1 MMFLC
6 KLFHI
11 LDILSLDDWMLMRL
25 WFLHTV
31 GGIYTRLYII
41 YIHIYIY
48 TYIYTHIYI
57 HIYIYTHI
65 YILYIYTH
73 IYIHIYIYT
82 HIYIYI
88 TTCHRG
94 QPS

>member
-48 TYIYTHIYI
+48 THIYIHIYIYIYTHIYI
-57 HIYIYTHI
+57 HTYIYTIYIYTHI
-65 YILYIYTH
+65 YIYT
-73 IYIHIYIYT
+73 
-82 HIYIYI
+82 YIYI